1 MVRNPFLL
9 TQYSILIYRRQVFFE
24 KILDILFPILF
35 PRQKECDSDI
45 HQNFPA

>member
-24 KILDILFPILF
+24 KILDILFP
-35 PRQKECDSDI
+35 RRKECDSDI
-45 HQNFPA
+45 HQNLPA